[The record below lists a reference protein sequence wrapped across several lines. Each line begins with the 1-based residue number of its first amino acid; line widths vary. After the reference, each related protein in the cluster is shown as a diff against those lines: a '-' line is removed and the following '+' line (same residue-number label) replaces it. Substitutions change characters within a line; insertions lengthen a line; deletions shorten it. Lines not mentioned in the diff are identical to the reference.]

1 MRNAYLL
8 LLALLPFFGS
18 CQQDDLMTE
27 NEPQTR
33 AISEE
38 NTFTFSDAYIVWDE
52 ELAKL
57 DYAIIAY
64 DNPALD
70 APITISY
77 RVYVS
82 NGSSKLYS
90 YEIPEGSTGFWE
102 EGTTYAE
109 GILSDMGLQNSTHRI
124 IGVEVYSYYYIGLME
139 LVGLDNLSELTYW
152 GTVN

>member
-1 MRNAYLL
+1 MRNVYLL

-109 GILSDMGLQNSTHRI
+109 GILSDMGLHPIHRI
-124 IGVEVYSYYYIGLME
+124 IGVEVYRYQYNGSME